1 MLNRACPEAL
11 LRSQPLTK
19 RFPYNVSNRAVVH
32 LFITNRLEQNPPII
46 IGRYPDGPNK
56 IIRITQRPITA
67 AIIHFIRQGQLF
79 SIFVQMLRAKFFAEF
94 SVFFV
99 REYSLR
105 RGRCIFWHLLYLHVT
120 HCWRGAKVF

>member
-1 MLNRACPEAL
+1 M
-11 LRSQPLTK
+11 
-19 RFPYNVSNRAVVH
+19 VH

-99 REYSLR
+99 RENIAYGAVGVFFGISSICMLR
-105 RGRCIFWHLLYLHVT
+105 IVGAAPRYFENVDKAKYERNDISFHPTVT
-120 HCWRGAKVF
+120 PI